1 MFRFIYS
8 DNSLALSDE
17 ALRLESSRI
26 SAGDRPLLLSARH
39 IGKLQ
44 MMDLPDISR
53 KGTVIVDEAHL
64 CKRNQ
69 IEFLRS
75 LSRRHGLEVI
85 CLGERCNENDL
96 PWEGSCLIMAWA
108 DEIISLKSEKQA
120 PSPQEYEEPD
130 IPPLLAQFL
139 DAESAPARLKLF
151 RDNREAMDGPMLET
165 IAAVLDIELRG
176 TDNESRADDI
186 QSCLETI
193 VKYEIER
200 R

>member
-1 MFRFIYS
+1 MS
-8 DNSLALSDE
+8 TL
-17 ALRLESSRI
+17 
-26 SAGDRPLLLSARH
+26 
-39 IGKLQ
+39 
-44 MMDLPDISR
+44 
-53 KGTVIVDEAHL
+53 
-64 CKRNQ
+64 
-69 IEFLRS
+69 
-75 LSRRHGLEVI
+75 
-85 CLGERCNENDL
+85 
-96 PWEGSCLIMAWA
+96 
-108 DEIISLKSEKQA
+108 EIISLKSEKQA